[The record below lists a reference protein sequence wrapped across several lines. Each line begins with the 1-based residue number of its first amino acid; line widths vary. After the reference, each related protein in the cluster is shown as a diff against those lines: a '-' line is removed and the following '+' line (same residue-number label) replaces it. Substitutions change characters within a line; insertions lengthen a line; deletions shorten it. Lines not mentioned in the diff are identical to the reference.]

1 MNSRFEP
8 DGEKRQINNLFG
20 LGNLLNIK
28 IEQKEDVP
36 KDEKELKKFINN
48 KIKESNFSTNL
59 SDAFISN
66 NPMYKIVDNNDQR
79 LTDKFLKGKN
89 PNPL

>member
-1 MNSRFEP
+1 MLKMNSRFEP

-48 KIKESNFSTNL
+48 KCNQKETGHWGGRYRRVY
-59 SDAFISN
+59 DW
-66 NPMYKIVDNNDQR
+66 V
-79 LTDKFLKGKN
+79 
-89 PNPL
+89 